1 MDRKT
6 IRLSYVT
13 VVLESLSVPCV
24 VVLMQVS
31 WCGKEKYLLD
41 LRLAN
46 LKTAFFQCFHVV
58 CVLCCYSIGWLLL
71 LLSRCLLGL
80 VGFKLS
86 WMGSNQC
93 LATKI
98 PDPEWRA
105 GRLPLS
111 VGGLDFRTFAANAR
125 GDG

>member
-41 LRLAN
+41 LRLST
-46 LKTAFFQCFHVV
+46 LKTVFIQSFHVV
-58 CVLCCYSIGWLLL
+58 CVFSCYSIGWF
-71 LLSRCLLGL
+71 CYCYPG
-80 VGFKLS
+80 V
-86 WMGSNQC
+86 C
-93 LATKI
+93 
-98 PDPEWRA
+98 
-105 GRLPLS
+105 
-111 VGGLDFRTFAANAR
+111 
-125 GDG
+125 

>member
-41 LRLAN
+41 L
-46 LKTAFFQCFHVV
+46 
-58 CVLCCYSIGWLLL
+58 S
-71 LLSRCLLGL
+71 LSQL
-80 VGFKLS
+80 
-86 WMGSNQC
+86 
-93 LATKI
+93 
-98 PDPEWRA
+98 
-105 GRLPLS
+105 
-111 VGGLDFRTFAANAR
+111 
-125 GDG
+125 